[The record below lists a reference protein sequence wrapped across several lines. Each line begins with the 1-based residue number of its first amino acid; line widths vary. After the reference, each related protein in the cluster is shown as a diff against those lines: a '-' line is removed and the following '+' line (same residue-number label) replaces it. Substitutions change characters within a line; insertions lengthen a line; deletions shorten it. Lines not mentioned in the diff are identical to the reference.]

1 VDVGVWAWVGFLCLI
16 LLLLGLDLFVFHRE
30 AHEVSFREA
39 TKFSIFWISLGL
51 AFGVVVYL
59 WLGAEAGGEYLAG
72 YLIEKSLSVDNIFV
86 FALIFTYFGVPQKY
100 QHRVLFWGILGA
112 LVFRAL
118 FIAGGAA
125 LLERFHFTI
134 YVFGA
139 FLVLTGIRMALHRDE
154 EVHPERNP
162 VLTLFR
168 RVVPMTAEY
177 HGQRFTVVE
186 AGKRIATPL
195 MAVLVLIETSDILFA
210 VDSIPAIFAV
220 TDDPFIVFTSNAFAI
235 LGLRALYFML
245 AGMIHRFVYLKLGL
259 AVVLVYVGFKM
270 LISSVYKVPIWASL
284 SFIALAIA
292 VSIVASLR
300 STKGGG
306 GDTDALPDRAHPDAL
321 TGGGRATEADRG
333 DGSADPAGVSRA
345 DEHRDA
351 DR

>member
-1 VDVGVWAWVGFLCLI
+1 VDVGIWAWVGFVGLI
-16 LLLLGLDLFVFHRE
+16 VFLLGLDLFVFHRD

-51 AFGVVVYL
+51 AFGVVVYF
-59 WLGAEAGGEYLAG
+59 WLGAQAGGEYLAG

-86 FALIFTYFGVPQKY
+86 FALIFTYFGVPAKY

-134 YVFGA
+134 YIFGA

-154 EVHPERNP
+154 EMHPEKNP
-162 VLTLFR
+162 VLGLFR
-168 RVVPMTAEY
+168 RVVPMTSQY
-177 HGQRFTVVE
+177 HGQKFTVLE
-186 AGKRIATPL
+186 AGKRVATPL

-210 VDSIPAIFAV
+210 VDSIPAIFAI

-245 AGMIHRFVYLKLGL
+245 AGMMYRFVYLKIGL
-259 AVVLVYVGFKM
+259 AVVLVYVGVKM
-270 LISSVYKVPIWASL
+270 LVSSWFHIPIWASL
-284 SFIALAIA
+284 GFIALAIT

-300 STKGGG
+300 STKGDPGG
-306 GDTDALPDRAHPDAL
+306 GALPASHPDAL
-321 TGGGRATEADRG
+321 GGSESTDDVGADEADAQPVEVPRTG
-333 DGSADPAGVSRA
+333 DDGGVER
-345 DEHRDA
+345 
-351 DR
+351 